1 MKYFMQHRNEVAG
14 PLELGQVGRMALLR
28 TNTNVKELRYML
40 AMVDLL
46 STCAEV
52 GYIFPCVVKNC
63 VFLEVIS
70 TTQQSATTP
79 TNIVKDHFMNAVLCV
94 LLLSHFF
101 NRIYACVY
109 YAR

>member
-52 GYIFPCVVKNC
+52 GLFCLFHMQPLIDGARS
-63 VFLEVIS
+63 L
-70 TTQQSATTP
+70 
-79 TNIVKDHFMNAVLCV
+79 DHMAQMLALGFDC
-94 LLLSHFF
+94 
-101 NRIYACVY
+101 
-109 YAR
+109 